1 MGNIRIIMK
10 PKILIIEDEISI
22 SELVKY
28 NLEKNNYSVDVC
40 KDGESAIDQIF
51 GDIKYDLMIV
61 DWMIPSLS
69 GLEISRRVRKNKD
82 TKNIPIIML
91 TAKSEEADKVRAF
104 NSEIDDYITKPFS
117 VNELI
122 ARVKAVLKRIRPVF
136 YNEKLIYEGII
147 LDISTHKVSR
157 DGVDIKLGPTEFNL
171 LRFLM
176 ENQGRVFSRQ
186 QLLDYVWTTSPY
198 VEPRTVDVHIRRL
211 RKSLNDGFKLD
222 LIRTIRSAGYSLGG

>member
-1 MGNIRIIMK
+1 MK

-40 KDGESAIDQIF
+40 EDGESAIDQIF

-61 DWMIPSLS
+61 DWMIPNLS
-69 GLEISRRVRKNKD
+69 GLEIARRIRKNKD

-91 TAKSEEADKVRAF
+91 TAKSEESDKVRAF

-117 VNELI
+117 VNELV
-122 ARVKAVLKRIRPVF
+122 ARVKAVLKRLRPVF
-136 YNEKLIYEGII
+136 YDEKLNYQGII
-147 LDISTHKVSR
+147 LDISTHRVSR
-157 DGVDIKLGPTEFNL
+157 DGIEIKLGPTEFNL
-171 LRFLM
+171 LKFLM

-186 QLLDYVWTTSPY
+186 QLLDYVWTKSPY

-211 RKSLNDGFKLD
+211 RKSLNEGFNVD
-222 LIRTIRSAGYSLGG
+222 PIRTIRSAGYSLGA

>member
-1 MGNIRIIMK
+1 MK

-28 NLEKNNYSVDVC
+28 NLEKNNYIVDVC

-51 GDIKYDLMIV
+51 GDVKYDLMIV

-69 GLEISRRVRKNKD
+69 GLEISRRVRKNKN

-136 YNEKLIYEGII
+136 YNEKLTYEGII

-186 QLLDYVWTTSPY
+186 QLLDHVWTTSPY

-211 RKSLNDGFKLD
+211 RKSLNDGFKAD
-222 LIRTIRSAGYSLGG
+222 PIRTIRSAGYSLGA

>member
-1 MGNIRIIMK
+1 MK

-51 GDIKYDLMIV
+51 GDVKYDLMIV

-122 ARVKAVLKRIRPVF
+122 ARVKAVLKRIRPAF
-136 YNEKLIYEGII
+136 YDEKLTYQGII

-222 LIRTIRSAGYSLGG
+222 PIRTIRSAGYSLGA

>member
-1 MGNIRIIMK
+1 MK

-40 KDGESAIDQIF
+40 EDGESAIDQIF
-51 GDIKYDLMIV
+51 GDVKYDLMIV
-61 DWMIPSLS
+61 DWMIPNLS
-69 GLEISRRVRKNKD
+69 GLEIARRVRKAKD

-91 TAKSEEADKVRAF
+91 TAKSEESDKVRAF
-104 NSEIDDYITKPFS
+104 NTEIDDYITKPFS
-117 VNELI
+117 VNELV
-122 ARVKAVLKRIRPVF
+122 ARVKAVLKRLRPVF
-136 YNEKLIYEGII
+136 YDEKLNYQGII
-147 LDISTHKVSR
+147 LDISTHRVSR
-157 DGVDIKLGPTEFNL
+157 DGIEIKLGPTEFNL
-171 LRFLM
+171 LKFLM

-211 RKSLNDGFKLD
+211 RRSLNDGFKLD
-222 LIRTIRSAGYSLGG
+222 PIRTIRSAGYSLGA